1 MVVVINTRPDPVQGP
16 IKTPFTEFFNVKHPV
31 CLAGMNIGAGPK
43 LGAAVIEAGGFACLG
58 GNGYIKAPEYNTMG
72 YMEFI
77 EEFISHQTPEKVRT
91 QIREMKSFLKNPL
104 SATFGIDILLP
115 KIGGNA
121 RRTNYDYTEGTTEQI
136 IDVVIEEGG
145 KMFISALG
153 VPEPHLVD
161 RLHRGGVLV
170 GCNIGHPRHVTK
182 VLDAGCDMIIA
193 QGGEG
198 GGHTS
203 DVPSMLL
210 LPMVLELCKGRVS
223 KFTGRPIIVL
233 AAGGIYNSRGLA
245 AALAMGADG
254 VWCGTRFVAAT
265 ESGASYGHQKAVL
278 DTTVSGTAR
287 STIYTGR
294 PMRVQ
299 MNPYVAAWEKQPNKV
314 KALIQKG
321 VIPVTHDLD
330 QLAKAG
336 KPVPAEMEAGV
347 RPILLGQAAGA
358 IDEILPAKAIIDE
371 MIYGTLQLMKRCDQM
386 RSKL

>member
-1 MVVVINTRPDPVQGP
+1 MSY
-16 IKTPFTEFFNVKHPV
+16 H
-31 CLAGMNIGAGPK
+31 
-43 LGAAVIEAGGFACLG
+43 
-58 GNGYIKAPEYNTMG
+58 
-72 YMEFI
+72 EFI
-77 EEFISHQTPEKVRT
+77 QEFIAHQTPEKVRT
-91 QIREMKSFLKNPL
+91 QIREMKSFLKNPNR
-104 SATFGIDILLP
+104 ATFGIDILLP
-115 KIGGNA
+115 KVGGNA
-121 RRTNYDYTEGTTEQI
+121 RRTNYDYTEGTAEQI

-145 KMFISALG
+145 TMFISALG

-170 GCNIGHPRHVTK
+170 GCNIGHPKHVEK
-182 VLDAGCDMIIA
+182 VLAAGVDMIVA

-210 LPMVLELCKGRVS
+210 LPMVLELCKGRTS

-265 ESGASYGHQKAVL
+265 ESGASDGHQKAVL

-299 MNPYVAAWEKQPNKV
+299 NNRYVAAWEKNPAGIN
-314 KALIQKG
+314 ALTSKG
-321 VIPVTHDLD
+321 VVPVIHDLE
-330 QLAKAG
+330 QLARAG
-336 KPVPAEMEAGV
+336 KPVPEEMEAGI

-358 IDEILPAKAIIDE
+358 IDKILPAKAIIDE
-371 MIYGTLQLMKRCDQM
+371 MVYGTLELMKRCDQM

>member
-1 MVVVINTRPDPVQGP
+1 MVVIINNRPDTVQGP
-16 IKTPFTEFFNVKHPV
+16 LKTPFTEYFNVKHPI

-58 GNGYIKAPEYNTMG
+58 GNGYIKAPEYSTMS
-72 YMEFI
+72 YAEFI

-91 QIREMKSFLKNPL
+91 QIHEMKSFLKNPL
-104 SATFGIDILLP
+104 NVTFGIDILLP
-115 KIGGNA
+115 KVGGSA
-121 RRTNYDYTEGTTEQI
+121 RRTNYDYTEGTAEKI

-170 GCNIGHPRHVTK
+170 GGNIGHPRHVQK

-198 GGHTS
+198 GGHTG

-265 ESGASYGHQKAVL
+265 ESGASDGHQKAVL
-278 DTTVSGTAR
+278 ETTVSGTAR

-299 MNPYVAAWEKQPNKV
+299 QNAYVAAWEKEPAKIT
-314 KALIQKG
+314 ALTQKG
-321 VIPVTHDLD
+321 VVPINHDLD
-330 QLAKAG
+330 QLAKSG
-336 KPVPAEMEAGV
+336 KPVPAEMDHGM

-358 IDEILPAKAIIDE
+358 ITEILPAKAIIDE
-371 MIYGTLQLMKRCDQM
+371 MVYGTLALMKRCDDL